1 MSYLA
6 IGEQIVARLK
16 DQVSDLLEVYTPSE
30 IGDAEESSQIT
41 PCCHVVYGGDT
52 VADDAGRGQAN
63 IVSQQWFVILAV
75 RHSASQLN
83 DTLELQKEAGLIIPK
98 ILSALNGWQPE
109 SSTRPL
115 KRVAA
120 SPPVYATTCAY
131 YPFAYAGSLITS

>member
-6 IGEQIVARLK
+6 IGEQIVARLR
-16 DQVSDLLEVYTPSE
+16 DQVPELLEVYTPSE

-63 IVSQQWFVILAV
+63 IVTQQWFVILAV

-98 ILSALNGWQPE
+98 ILKALQGWQPAG
-109 SSTRPL
+109 SVMPL
-115 KRVAA
+115 VRVNA
-120 SPPVYATTCAY
+120 SPPVYQSTCAY
-131 YPFAYAGSLITS
+131 YPFAFTGKLINS